1 MGFEFDYTMVSEGS
15 FSTMI
20 PRYITSIKK
29 RLRVE
34 VWPQSFP
41 DAIDVIC
48 MIGITAALVYSIF
61 RWSPLLK
68 GDLLAASPLSYALAY
83 LLTSRL
89 LRRRGLGTL
98 RIFISLSSMVSGIW
112 LYEIFY
118 HYAYGIESLGM
129 LLEEIGTIGLLT
141 PAVGGPFPLPWS
153 ILMVL
158 MVCVGYQY
166 MHVKK
171 WFFTALS
178 VSLITFFF
186 WVAVGYPQFHHPE
199 WWSSSNDLLAII
211 PPDMD
216 TVVAYSFFFN
226 SLTKFPTAMLPSTL
240 FAGAR
245 MGGVR

>member
-1 MGFEFDYTMVSEGS
+1 MVGEGL
-15 FSTMI
+15 FSTVV
-20 PRYITSIKK
+20 PRYITLIKR

-34 VWPQSFP
+34 VWPRSLP
-41 DAIDVIC
+41 DAIDVLC
-48 MIGITAALVYSIF
+48 MIGIAAALGYSIL

-68 GDLLAASPLSYALAY
+68 GDLLAASPISYASAY
-83 LLTSRL
+83 LITSRL

-98 RIFISLSSMVSGIW
+98 RVFISLSSMVSGIW

-118 HYAYGIESLGM
+118 HYAYGVESLGM
-129 LLEEIGTIGLLT
+129 LLEEVGTIGLLT

-166 MHVKK
+166 MHVTK

-178 VSLITFFF
+178 LSLITFLF

-199 WWSSSNDLLAII
+199 WWSSSNALLAII
-211 PPDMD
+211 PPGRDM
-216 TVVAYSFFFN
+216 VVAYSFFFN
-226 SLTKFPTAMLPSTL
+226 SLTKFPTAILPSTL
-240 FAGAR
+240 FAVAR
-245 MGGVR
+245 TGGVR